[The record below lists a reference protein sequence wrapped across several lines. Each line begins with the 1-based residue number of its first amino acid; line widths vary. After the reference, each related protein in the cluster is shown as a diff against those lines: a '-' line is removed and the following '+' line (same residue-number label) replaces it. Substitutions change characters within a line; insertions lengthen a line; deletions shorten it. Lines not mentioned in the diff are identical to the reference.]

1 MPPLWRNRTVLMADL
16 AVAAWAIVW
25 IVLGVVVAREVR
37 QLDATPEPVARQL
50 DDLSDTVVTA
60 GEALDQTGDGLRGT
74 SDSLREIHRALQ
86 VLESLPIVGREI
98 EENLEGAADTLD
110 GIAAEVEET
119 AQSAQASG
127 RVSKES
133 TADLSVIL
141 GLAVALVPTLTLFA
155 AYAPFRSLR
164 LRRALGLNA

>member
-25 IVLGVVVAREVR
+25 IVLGVVVAREV
-37 QLDATPEPVARQL
+37 RQL

-98 EENLEGAADTLD
+98 EENLQGAADTLD

-119 AQSAQASG
+119 ARSAQASG

-141 GLAVALVPTLTLFA
+141 GLAVALVPTLTLLA

>member
-37 QLDATPEPVARQL
+37 QLD
-50 DDLSDTVVTA
+50 DLSDTVVTA
-60 GEALDQTGDGLRGT
+60 GQALDQTGDGLRGT

-119 AQSAQASG
+119 ARSAQASG

>member
-1 MPPLWRNRTVLMADL
+1 MPPLWRNRTVLLADL

-25 IVLGVVVAREVR
+25 IVLGVVVAREV
-37 QLDATPEPVARQL
+37 RQL

-98 EENLEGAADTLD
+98 EENLQSAADTLD

-141 GLAVALVPTLTLFA
+141 GLAVALVPTLTLLA

-164 LRRALGLNA
+164 LRQALGLNA

>member
-1 MPPLWRNRTVLMADL
+1 MPPLWRNRTVLLADL

-25 IVLGVVVAREVR
+25 IVLGVVVVREV
-37 QLDATPEPVARQL
+37 RQL

-86 VLESLPIVGREI
+86 VIESLPIVGRQI
-98 EENLEGAADTLD
+98 EENLDGAADTLD
-110 GIAAEVEET
+110 DIAAEVEET

-141 GLAVALVPTLTLFA
+141 GLAVALVPTLTLLA

>member
-1 MPPLWRNRTVLMADL
+1 MPPLWRNRTVLFADL
-16 AVAAWAIVW
+16 AVAAWAVVW
-25 IVLGVVVAREVR
+25 IVLGVVVVREV
-37 QLDATPEPVARQL
+37 RQL

-86 VLESLPIVGREI
+86 VLESLPVVGREI

-110 GIAAEVEET
+110 DIAAEVEET

-141 GLAVALVPTLTLFA
+141 GLAVALVPTLTLLA

>member
-25 IVLGVVVAREVR
+25 IVLGVVVAREV
-37 QLDATPEPVARQL
+37 RQL

-119 AQSAQASG
+119 ARSAQASG

-155 AYAPFRSLR
+155 TYAPFRSLR

>member
-25 IVLGVVVAREVR
+25 IVLGVVVAREV
-37 QLDATPEPVARQL
+37 RQL

-86 VLESLPIVGREI
+86 VLESLPVVGREI

>member
-37 QLDATPEPVARQL
+37 QLD
-50 DDLSDTVVTA
+50 DLSDTVVTA

-86 VLESLPIVGREI
+86 ILESLPIVGREI

-155 AYAPFRSLR
+155 SYAPFRSLR

>member
-25 IVLGVVVAREVR
+25 IVLGVVVAREV
-37 QLDATPEPVARQL
+37 RQL

-86 VLESLPIVGREI
+86 VLESLPVVGREI

-119 AQSAQASG
+119 ARSAQASG

-155 AYAPFRSLR
+155 SYAPFRSLR

>member
-25 IVLGVVVAREVR
+25 IVLGVVVAREV
-37 QLDATPEPVARQL
+37 RQL

-98 EENLEGAADTLD
+98 EENLEGAAATLD

>member
-1 MPPLWRNRTVLMADL
+1 MPPLWRNRTVLVADL
-16 AVAAWAIVW
+16 AVAAWAVVW
-25 IVLGVVVAREVR
+25 IVLGVVVVREV
-37 QLDATPEPVARQL
+37 RQL

-86 VLESLPIVGREI
+86 VLESLPVVGREI

-110 GIAAEVEET
+110 DIAAEVEET
-119 AQSAQASG
+119 ARSAQASG

-141 GLAVALVPTLTLFA
+141 GLAVALVPTLTLLA

>member
-25 IVLGVVVAREVR
+25 IVLGVVVAREV
-37 QLDATPEPVARQL
+37 RQL

-86 VLESLPIVGREI
+86 VLESLPVVGREI
-98 EENLEGAADTLD
+98 DENLEGAADTLD

-119 AQSAQASG
+119 ARSAQASG

-141 GLAVALVPTLTLFA
+141 GLAVALVPTLTLLA

-164 LRRALGLNA
+164 LRSALGLNA